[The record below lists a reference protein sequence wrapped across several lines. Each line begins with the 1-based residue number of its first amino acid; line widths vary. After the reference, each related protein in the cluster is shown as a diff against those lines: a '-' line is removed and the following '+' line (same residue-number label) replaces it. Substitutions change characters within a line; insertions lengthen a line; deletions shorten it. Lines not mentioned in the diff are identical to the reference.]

1 MRNPCEARP
10 SLTLYVPV
18 YIQVAGLSFANLYQL
33 DYATL
38 HNSREKVTGFEKKSE
53 RWLRVQR
60 SLTERLNEKI

>member
-1 MRNPCEARP
+1 MRNPCEAGP

-38 HNSREKVTGFEKKSE
+38 ENAREKVTQLLKKIGTLAESSAKSNETFE
-53 RWLRVQR
+53 
-60 SLTERLNEKI
+60 